1 MEKIKSFLN
10 YKILEFRLISYIIL
24 IIMTIGQS
32 LFFKYYSISPLSL
45 ICIILGIVIML
56 MVLYC
61 AVLIIDIIIDKILE

>member
-10 YKILEFRLISYIIL
+10 YKILEFRLISYIIV
-24 IIMTIGQS
+24 IIMIVVLS
-32 LFFKYYSISPLSL
+32 LFFKYYSISPLFL